1 MKRIA
6 YLFTALL
13 FLAALSACSTEPRS
27 ITVHKPGE
35 YKGAKDPLLKQQ
47 NQQDLIDR
55 FKLVQTDR

>member
-6 YLFTALL
+6 YLLTAFL
-13 FLAALSACSTEPRS
+13 FLAVLASCSTEPRS
-27 ITVHKPGE
+27 TTMHEPGQ
-35 YKGAKDPLLKQQ
+35 YKGKKDPLLKLQ